1 MKKAQKL
8 KNRNQN
14 SHRRWKSSI
23 TELNYSEPTNKENTL
38 HCYKSS
44 LNNLLNTIKN
54 NLLTIFSNS
63 AKKKNKSMI
72 NLLKE
77 LKENLNSLLIE
88 KNGTLKFY
96 GETLSNSKCSLQNE
110 LFFENKI
117 EINANKYKCINS
129 KKINNMNIKNIKS
142 EIDSLKIIN
151 FKVEN
156 DIKQIESEILKKI
169 DDQNFL
175 SFCTPNSTIEKKE
188 ISCILP
194 KYNSIVTSLLHKQLT
209 IKRKKFRATVSKK
222 QNKIDDIDSIK
233 ASIASL
239 KKIILQKKSKYT
251 ENKDVIIEDYSNE
264 FTRSLDSRMNNDN
277 VNNIITSFN
286 KGKAQS
292 RKMSNISAINKSNNS
307 NNGYENVSNSGNEN
321 SKNSENESND
331 SYVLSIA
338 SFEDEKKD
346 VNININKNIINLNI
360 NLNLNSDQIN
370 IYQLPENIDYNTD
383 RTRKES
389 FDFYKNLVQNMGNSD
404 PKSPRVNAPEDE
416 NKPISER
423 KKIGENN

>member
-38 HCYKSS
+38 LCYKSS
-44 LNNLLNTIKN
+44 LNYLLNTIKN

-110 LFFENKI
+110 LFLENKI

-129 KKINNMNIKNIKS
+129 KKINNMNIKNLKS

-169 DDQNFL
+169 DDQNSL

-292 RKMSNISAINKSNNS
+292 RKMSNISAINKINNS
-307 NNGYENVSNSGNEN
+307 NNGNENVSNSGNEN
-321 SKNSENESND
+321 SRNSEDESND

-389 FDFYKNLVQNMGNSD
+389 FDLYKNLVQNMGNSD

>member
-8 KNRNQN
+8 KNRNKN

-23 TELNYSEPTNKENTL
+23 TKLNYFEPTNKEDTL
-38 HCYKSS
+38 LCYKSS
-44 LNNLLNTIKN
+44 LNNLLNKIKN

-63 AKKKNKSMI
+63 AKKKNISMI

-77 LKENLNSLLIE
+77 LKEDLNSLLIE

-110 LFFENKI
+110 LFLENKI

-129 KKINNMNIKNIKS
+129 KKINNMNIKNLKS

-277 VNNIITSFN
+277 INNIITSFN

-292 RKMSNISAINKSNNS
+292 RRMSNISAINNS
-307 NNGYENVSNSGNEN
+307 NNGNENVSNSGNEN
-321 SKNSENESND
+321 SRNSEDESND